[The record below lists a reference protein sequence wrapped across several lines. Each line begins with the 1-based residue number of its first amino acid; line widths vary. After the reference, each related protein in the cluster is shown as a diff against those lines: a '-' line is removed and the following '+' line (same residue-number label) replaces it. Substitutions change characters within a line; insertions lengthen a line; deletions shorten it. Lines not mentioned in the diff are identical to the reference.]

1 MYEAELVELYL
12 LLQYQASDTE
22 CVPLTG
28 SITGPNSAY
37 WLRAGCSASLTSQVK
52 IQNKIMDHVRLQA
65 IELLVLFLLKV

>member
-12 LLQYQASDTE
+12 LSQYQASDTE

-37 WLRAGCSASLTSQVK
+37 WLRAGCSASLTSQ
-52 IQNKIMDHVRLQA
+52 
-65 IELLVLFLLKV
+65 